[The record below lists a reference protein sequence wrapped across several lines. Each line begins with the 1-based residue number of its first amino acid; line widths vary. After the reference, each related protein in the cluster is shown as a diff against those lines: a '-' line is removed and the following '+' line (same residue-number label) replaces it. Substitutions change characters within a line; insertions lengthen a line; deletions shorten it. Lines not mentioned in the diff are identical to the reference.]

1 MTSGERR
8 VGVNFSPSR
17 NTMVDTIKRKAADLI
32 DHINELETA
41 DFNEPG
47 EVARL
52 KVLAMTDIESAA
64 IWSVKASARSGA
76 AQRRL
81 VATLQQ
87 FCDAMDWTRLRCWSQ
102 AFERVKEATTAAPA
116 AEPAPGTSERMT
128 TDETAKALIDGGV
141 RPQGAP
147 RRYIRQLRL
156 WVGCDGERARG
167 APVTRCLAT
176 PAPRV
181 EVLRATPADR
191 LDRRPPQG
199 LAPRAC
205 SLARL
210 EKPDATRRS
219 AAPRIATT
227 PQPSPSPLL
236 DPLTVPHRARRSPTR
251 RRSMAPPGRPAGRLD
266 EVPPATS
273 PTPLRGSPSCPHK
286 RLETSRPHPAF
297 PGRTKPPQTAARRN
311 PCIYSPR
318 SPRKPRQSRWWTPAV
333 PDHGRPMTPK
343 APSPKP
349 GPHRRPQERGT
360 VAPRP
365 RHAPGAEH
373 APQHSGLDRNIWCAS
388 PSIISE
394 TG

>member
-32 DHINELETA
+32 DHINGLETA

-87 FCDAMDWTRLRCWSQ
+87 FCDAMDWPRQRCWSQ

-128 TDETAKALIDGGV
+128 TDEMAKALIDGGV

-156 WVGCDGERARG
+156 WVGCDGELARG
-167 APVTRCLAT
+167 APITRCLAT

-181 EVLRATPADR
+181 EVPRATPADR
-191 LDRRPPQG
+191 LHRRPPRG
-199 LAPRAC
+199 LAPRAR

-236 DPLTVPHRARRSPTR
+236 DPLTAPHRARRSPTR
-251 RRSMAPPGRPAGRLD
+251 RRSLAPPARPA
-266 EVPPATS
+266 AST
-273 PTPLRGSPSCPHK
+273 
-286 RLETSRPHPAF
+286 RPHP
-297 PGRTKPPQTAARRN
+297 
-311 PCIYSPR
+311 
-318 SPRKPRQSRWWTPAV
+318 
-333 PDHGRPMTPK
+333 
-343 APSPKP
+343 
-349 GPHRRPQERGT
+349 RRPRLSYA
-360 VAPRP
+360 APLRVHIGAS
-365 RHAPGAEH
+365 RHPVLTPLPQATLSHQTLLHPTP
-373 APQHSGLDRNIWCAS
+373 APQHLRIPTPAEPPAPDASTARRAPEFALDAAESAPYAPLAALTDTRALHGRAMRAERSVRCSIGAS
-388 PSIISE
+388 TTTSCGSALP
-394 TG
+394 

>member
-32 DHINELETA
+32 DHINGLETA

-87 FCDAMDWTRLRCWSQ
+87 FCDAMDWPRQRCWSQ

-128 TDETAKALIDGGV
+128 TDEMAKALIDGGV

-156 WVGCDGERARG
+156 WVGCDGELARG
-167 APVTRCLAT
+167 APITRCLAT
-176 PAPRV
+176 PAPRA
-181 EVLRATPADR
+181 R
-191 LDRRPPQG
+191 
-199 LAPRAC
+199 

-236 DPLTVPHRARRSPTR
+236 DPLTAPHRARRSPTR
-251 RRSMAPPGRPAGRLD
+251 RRSLAPPARPAASTRPHPRRPRLSYAAPLRVHIGASRHPVLTPLPQATLSHQTLLHPSTPAFAYPDPRGAPCTGRLD
-266 EVPPATS
+266 
-273 PTPLRGSPSCPHK
+273 GSPRARNHPRRRRKYPKC
-286 RLETSRPHPAF
+286 RPCRIDAHDNAL
-297 PGRTKPPQTAARRN
+297 RA
-311 PCIYSPR
+311 
-318 SPRKPRQSRWWTPAV
+318 
-333 PDHGRPMTPK
+333 
-343 APSPKP
+343 
-349 GPHRRPQERGT
+349 
-360 VAPRP
+360 
-365 RHAPGAEH
+365 RHAPRAQRT
-373 APQHSGLDRNIWCAS
+373 PQHRRFDYNILWPGRFIIAESG
-388 PSIISE
+388 
-394 TG
+394 

>member
-32 DHINELETA
+32 DHINGLETA

-64 IWSVKASARSGA
+64 IWSVKASALSGA

-87 FCDAMDWTRLRCWSQ
+87 FCDAMDWPRQRCWSQ

-128 TDETAKALIDGGV
+128 TDEMAKALIDGGV

-156 WVGCDGERARG
+156 WVGCDGELARG
-167 APVTRCLAT
+167 APITRCLAT

-181 EVLRATPADR
+181 EVPRATPADR
-191 LDRRPPQG
+191 LHRRPPRG
-199 LAPRAC
+199 LAPRART
-205 SLARL
+205 LARL

-236 DPLTVPHRARRSPTR
+236 DPLTAPHRARRSPTR
-251 RRSMAPPGRPAGRLD
+251 RRSLAPPARPA
-266 EVPPATS
+266 AST
-273 PTPLRGSPSCPHK
+273 
-286 RLETSRPHPAF
+286 RPHPRRPRLSYAA
-297 PGRTKPPQTAARRN
+297 PLRAHIGASRDPVTIPLPHATQSHQMPPC
-311 PCIYSPR
+311 PS
-318 SPRKPRQSRWWTPAV
+318 TPAFAHSD
-333 PDHGRPMTPK
+333 P
-343 APSPKP
+343 
-349 GPHRRPQERGT
+349 RGT
-360 VAPRP
+360 PCTEPVDGSPPARIRPRRGRKCPSRAPRRIDRHASAARP
-365 RHAPGAEH
+365 RHAPGAQR
-373 APQHSGLDRNIWCAS
+373 ALQHRRFDCNILWLGSPIIAESG
-388 PSIISE
+388 
-394 TG
+394 